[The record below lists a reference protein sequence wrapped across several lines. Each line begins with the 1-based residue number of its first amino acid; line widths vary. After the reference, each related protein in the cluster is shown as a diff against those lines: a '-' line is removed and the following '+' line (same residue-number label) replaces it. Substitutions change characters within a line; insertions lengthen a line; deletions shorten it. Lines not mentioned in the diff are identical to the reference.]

1 MKKENYLRR
10 TNLKGG
16 KLVIGQEIK
25 TDTYGVSGMCP
36 NFFKCDSL
44 KLSLYIRRLMKSY
57 GLKYV
62 DFGKLMKLAGL
73 KPPFEVRKYFET
85 YLVGGKKVRFF
96 QLRQSDNTEFYV
108 TFDENV
114 FANGPKETDF
124 MLIKD
129 VPYES
134 LEGTIFNKIYNY
146 YHIEIKEKSG
156 EKSTLYT
163 VSMTESCIIS
173 SPEEGFE
180 RISLTYTYTDTSI
193 NFVKKIKRSKES
205 SKAKYRFKVEVASK
219 VDAHKIYTNID
230 VLEAYFACI
239 HEDLAHE
246 KEVDRLLNIMEFTNK
261 DIPKTVRVLYSETI
275 RDTHT
280 LEKKERYTFDYEC
293 DGDSVV
299 FKVYSPGLPINMAA
313 NSRSTRYFEE
323 DEEFLLKAAAH
334 SMTTSD
340 YEFDLRL
347 LEWCILNKKQY
358 HDIVSMLDDL
368 GFEGHILVT
377 YTGKDMIYKVET
389 YDDTELVSF
398 DDDGKIRCI

>member
-25 TDTYGVSGMCP
+25 ADTYGVSGMCP
-36 NFFKCDSL
+36 SFFKCDSL

-73 KPPFEVRKYFET
+73 KPPFELRKFFET

-108 TFDENV
+108 TFDENA
-114 FANGPKETDF
+114 FADGPKETDF
-124 MLIKD
+124 MIIKD

-134 LEGTIFNKIYNY
+134 LEETIFNKISNY
-146 YHIEIKEKSG
+146 YHIEVKEKNGKKPS
-156 EKSTLYT
+156 LYT
-163 VSMTESCIIS
+163 VYMTESCIIS

-193 NFVKKIKRSKES
+193 NFVKKIRRSKES

-219 VDAHKIYTNID
+219 VNAYKIYTNID

-246 KEVDRLLNIMEFTNK
+246 KEIDKLLNIMGFTNK

-275 RDTHT
+275 RDANT
-280 LEKKERYTFDYEC
+280 LKKKERYTFDYEC

-323 DEEFLLKAAAH
+323 DEKFLLKAAAH

-340 YEFDLRL
+340 HEFDQRL
-347 LEWCILNKKQY
+347 LEWCVLNKKQY
-358 HDIVSMLDDL
+358 HDIVSRLDDL
-368 GFEGHILVT
+368 GFEGQTLVT
-377 YTGKDMIYKVET
+377 YTGKDMVYKVET

-398 DDDGKIRCI
+398 DDDGVIRYI

>member
-25 TDTYGVSGMCP
+25 ADTYGVSGMCP
-36 NFFKCDSL
+36 SFFKCDSL

-73 KPPFEVRKYFET
+73 KPPFELRKFFET

-108 TFDENV
+108 TFDENA
-114 FANGPKETDF
+114 FADGPKETDF
-124 MLIKD
+124 MIIKD

-134 LEGTIFNKIYNY
+134 LEETIFNKISNY
-146 YHIEIKEKSG
+146 YNIEVKEKNGKKPS
-156 EKSTLYT
+156 LYT
-163 VSMTESCIIS
+163 VYMTESCIIS

-193 NFVKKIKRSKES
+193 NFVKKIRRSKES

-219 VDAHKIYTNID
+219 VNAYKIYTNID

-246 KEVDRLLNIMEFTNK
+246 KEIDKLLNIMGFTNK

-275 RDTHT
+275 RDANT
-280 LEKKERYTFDYEC
+280 LKKKERYTFDYEC

-323 DEEFLLKAAAH
+323 DEKFLLKAAAH

-340 YEFDLRL
+340 HEFDQRL
-347 LEWCILNKKQY
+347 LEWCVLNKKQY
-358 HDIVSMLDDL
+358 HDIVSRLDDL
-368 GFEGHILVT
+368 GFEGQTLVT
-377 YTGKDMIYKVET
+377 YTGKDMVYKVET

-398 DDDGKIRCI
+398 DDDGVIRYI

>member
-25 TDTYGVSGMCP
+25 ADTYGVSGMCP
-36 NFFKCDSL
+36 SFFKCDSL
-44 KLSLYIRRLMKSY
+44 KLSLYIRQLMKSY

-73 KPPFEVRKYFET
+73 KPPFELRKFFET

-108 TFDENV
+108 TFDENA
-114 FANGPKETDF
+114 FADGPKETDF
-124 MLIKD
+124 MIIKD

-134 LEGTIFNKIYNY
+134 LEETIFNKISNY
-146 YHIEIKEKSG
+146 YHIEVKEKNGKKLS
-156 EKSTLYT
+156 LYT
-163 VSMTESCIIS
+163 VYMTESCIIS

-193 NFVKKIKRSKES
+193 NFVKKIRRSKES
-205 SKAKYRFKVEVASK
+205 SRAKYRFKVEVASK
-219 VDAHKIYTNID
+219 VNAYKIYTNID

-246 KEVDRLLNIMEFTNK
+246 KEIDKLLNIMGFTNK

-275 RDTHT
+275 RDANT
-280 LEKKERYTFDYEC
+280 LKKKERYTFDYEC

-323 DEEFLLKAAAH
+323 DEKFLLKAAAH

-340 YEFDLRL
+340 HEFDQRL
-347 LEWCILNKKQY
+347 LEWCVLNKKQY
-358 HDIVSMLDDL
+358 HDIVSRLDDL
-368 GFEGHILVT
+368 GFEGQTLVT
-377 YTGKDMIYKVET
+377 YTGKDMVYKVET

-398 DDDGKIRCI
+398 DDDGVIRYI

>member
-25 TDTYGVSGMCP
+25 ADTYGVSGMCP
-36 NFFKCDSL
+36 SFFKCDSL
-44 KLSLYIRRLMKSY
+44 KLSLYIRQLMKSY

-73 KPPFEVRKYFET
+73 KPPFELRKFFET

-108 TFDENV
+108 TFDENA
-114 FANGPKETDF
+114 FADGPKETDF
-124 MLIKD
+124 MIIKD

-134 LEGTIFNKIYNY
+134 LEETIFNKISNY
-146 YHIEIKEKSG
+146 YHIEVKEKNGKKPS
-156 EKSTLYT
+156 LYT
-163 VSMTESCIIS
+163 VYMTESCIIS

-193 NFVKKIKRSKES
+193 NFVKKIRRSKES
-205 SKAKYRFKVEVASK
+205 SRAKYRFKVEVASK
-219 VDAHKIYTNID
+219 VNAYKIYTNID

-246 KEVDRLLNIMEFTNK
+246 KEIDKLLNIMGFTNK

-275 RDTHT
+275 RDANT
-280 LEKKERYTFDYEC
+280 LKKKERYTFDYEC

-323 DEEFLLKAAAH
+323 DEKFLLKAAAH

-340 YEFDLRL
+340 HEFDQRL
-347 LEWCILNKKQY
+347 LEWCVLNKKQY
-358 HDIVSMLDDL
+358 HDIVSRLDDL
-368 GFEGHILVT
+368 GFEGQTLVT
-377 YTGKDMIYKVET
+377 YTGKDMVYKVET

-398 DDDGKIRCI
+398 DDDGVIRYI

>member
-25 TDTYGVSGMCP
+25 ADTYGVSGMCP
-36 NFFKCDSL
+36 SFFKCDSL

-73 KPPFEVRKYFET
+73 KPPFELRKFFET
-85 YLVGGKKVRFF
+85 YLVDGKKVRFF

-108 TFDENV
+108 TFDENA
-114 FANGPKETDF
+114 FADGPKETDF
-124 MLIKD
+124 MIIKD

-134 LEGTIFNKIYNY
+134 LEETIFNKISNY
-146 YHIEIKEKSG
+146 YHIEVKEKNGKKPS
-156 EKSTLYT
+156 LYT
-163 VSMTESCIIS
+163 VYMTESCIIS

-193 NFVKKIKRSKES
+193 NFVKKIRRSKES
-205 SKAKYRFKVEVASK
+205 SRAKYRFKVEVASK
-219 VDAHKIYTNID
+219 VNAYKIYTNID

-246 KEVDRLLNIMEFTNK
+246 KEIDKLLNIMGFTNK

-275 RDTHT
+275 RDANT
-280 LEKKERYTFDYEC
+280 LKKKERYTFDYEC

-323 DEEFLLKAAAH
+323 DEKFLLKAAAH

-340 YEFDLRL
+340 HEFDQRL
-347 LEWCILNKKQY
+347 LEWCVLNKKQY
-358 HDIVSMLDDL
+358 HDIVSRLDDL
-368 GFEGHILVT
+368 GFEGQTLVT
-377 YTGKDMIYKVET
+377 YTGKDMVYKVET

-398 DDDGKIRCI
+398 DDDGVIRYI

>member
-25 TDTYGVSGMCP
+25 ADTYGVSGMCP
-36 NFFKCDSL
+36 SFFKCDSL

-73 KPPFEVRKYFET
+73 KPPFELRKFFET
-85 YLVGGKKVRFF
+85 YLVGGQKVRFF

-108 TFDENV
+108 TFDENA
-114 FANGPKETDF
+114 FADGPKETDF
-124 MLIKD
+124 MIIKD

-134 LEGTIFNKIYNY
+134 LEETIFNKISNY
-146 YHIEIKEKSG
+146 YHIEVKEKNGKKPS
-156 EKSTLYT
+156 LYT
-163 VSMTESCIIS
+163 VYMTESCIIS

-193 NFVKKIKRSKES
+193 NFVKKIRRSKES
-205 SKAKYRFKVEVASK
+205 SRAKYRFKVEVASK
-219 VDAHKIYTNID
+219 VNAYKIYTNID

-246 KEVDRLLNIMEFTNK
+246 KEIDKLLNIMEFTNK

-275 RDTHT
+275 RDANT
-280 LEKKERYTFDYEC
+280 LKKKERYTFDYEC

-323 DEEFLLKAAAH
+323 DEKFLLKAAAH

-340 YEFDLRL
+340 HEFDQRL
-347 LEWCILNKKQY
+347 LEWCVLNKKQY
-358 HDIVSMLDDL
+358 HDIVSRLDDL
-368 GFEGHILVT
+368 GFEGQTLVT
-377 YTGKDMIYKVET
+377 YTGKDMVYKVET

-398 DDDGKIRCI
+398 DDDGVIRYI

>member
-25 TDTYGVSGMCP
+25 ADTYGVSGMCP
-36 NFFKCDSL
+36 SFFKCDSL
-44 KLSLYIRRLMKSY
+44 KLSLYIRQLMKSY

-73 KPPFEVRKYFET
+73 KPPFELRKFFET

-108 TFDENV
+108 TFDENA
-114 FANGPKETDF
+114 FADGPKETDF
-124 MLIKD
+124 MIIKD
-129 VPYES
+129 VLYES
-134 LEGTIFNKIYNY
+134 LEETIFNKISNY
-146 YHIEIKEKSG
+146 YHIEVKEKNGKKPS
-156 EKSTLYT
+156 LYT
-163 VSMTESCIIS
+163 VYMTESCIIS

-193 NFVKKIKRSKES
+193 NFVKKIRRSKES
-205 SKAKYRFKVEVASK
+205 SRAKYRFKVEVASK
-219 VDAHKIYTNID
+219 VNAYKIYTNID

-246 KEVDRLLNIMEFTNK
+246 KEIDKLLNIMGFTNK

-275 RDTHT
+275 RDANT
-280 LEKKERYTFDYEC
+280 LKKKERYTFDYEC

-323 DEEFLLKAAAH
+323 DEKFLLKAAAH

-340 YEFDLRL
+340 HEFDQRL
-347 LEWCILNKKQY
+347 LEWCVLNKKQY
-358 HDIVSMLDDL
+358 HDIVSRLDDL
-368 GFEGHILVT
+368 GFEGQTLVT
-377 YTGKDMIYKVET
+377 YTGKDMVYKVET

-398 DDDGKIRCI
+398 DDDGVIRYI

>member
-25 TDTYGVSGMCP
+25 ADTYGVSGMCP
-36 NFFKCDSL
+36 SFFKCDSL

-73 KPPFEVRKYFET
+73 KPPFELRKFFET
-85 YLVGGKKVRFF
+85 YLVDGKKVRFF
-96 QLRQSDNTEFYV
+96 QLRQSDNIEFYV
-108 TFDENV
+108 TFDENA
-114 FANGPKETDF
+114 FADGPKETDF
-124 MLIKD
+124 MIIKD
-129 VPYES
+129 VLYES
-134 LEGTIFNKIYNY
+134 LEETIFNKISNY
-146 YHIEIKEKSG
+146 YHIEVKEKNGKKPS
-156 EKSTLYT
+156 LYT
-163 VSMTESCIIS
+163 VYMTESCIIS

-193 NFVKKIKRSKES
+193 NFVKKIRRSKES
-205 SKAKYRFKVEVASK
+205 SRAKYRFKVEVASK
-219 VDAHKIYTNID
+219 VNAYKIYTNID

-246 KEVDRLLNIMEFTNK
+246 KEIDKLLNIMGFTNK

-275 RDTHT
+275 RDANT
-280 LEKKERYTFDYEC
+280 LKKKERYTFDYEC

-323 DEEFLLKAAAH
+323 DEKFLLKAAAH

-340 YEFDLRL
+340 HEFDQRL
-347 LEWCILNKKQY
+347 LEWCVLNKKQY
-358 HDIVSMLDDL
+358 HDIVSRLDDL
-368 GFEGHILVT
+368 GFEGQTLVT
-377 YTGKDMIYKVET
+377 YTGKDMVYKVET

-398 DDDGKIRCI
+398 DDDGVIRYI

>member
-25 TDTYGVSGMCP
+25 ADTYGVSGMCP
-36 NFFKCDSL
+36 SFFKCDSL

-73 KPPFEVRKYFET
+73 KPPFELRKFFET

-108 TFDENV
+108 TFDENA
-114 FANGPKETDF
+114 FADGPKETDF
-124 MLIKD
+124 MIIKD

-134 LEGTIFNKIYNY
+134 LEETIFNKISNY
-146 YHIEIKEKSG
+146 YHIEVKEKNGKKPS
-156 EKSTLYT
+156 LYT
-163 VSMTESCIIS
+163 VYMTESCIIS

-193 NFVKKIKRSKES
+193 NFVKKIRRSKES
-205 SKAKYRFKVEVASK
+205 SRAKYRFKVEVASK
-219 VDAHKIYTNID
+219 VNAYKIYTNID

-246 KEVDRLLNIMEFTNK
+246 KEIDKLLNIMGFTNK

-275 RDTHT
+275 RDANT
-280 LEKKERYTFDYEC
+280 LKKKERYTFDYEC

-323 DEEFLLKAAAH
+323 DEKFLLKAAAH

-340 YEFDLRL
+340 HEFDQRL
-347 LEWCILNKKQY
+347 LEWCVLNKKQY
-358 HDIVSMLDDL
+358 HDIVSRLDDL
-368 GFEGHILVT
+368 GFEGQTLVT
-377 YTGKDMIYKVET
+377 YTGKDMVYKVET

-398 DDDGKIRCI
+398 DDDGVIRYI